1 MAGAERRQAESERN
15 KKQAV
20 ARDVEGEALAAIVA
34 RAVDGLKAEDV
45 LVLDVRGLTDVMD
58 FMVLASAGST
68 RQLRAL
74 HGAAEDA
81 VRGADRHAIGEE
93 GDAGTG
99 WTVVD
104 TGDVVCHLMTRDLRA
119 YYDLEGLWG
128 DARAVDLG
136 GPVGRPKGDAR
147 QEDGAVGRFDRIGSD
162 RAPGRSEE
170 AES

>member
-1 MAGAERRQAESERN
+1 MTVAGAEGRQAKSERN
-15 KKQAV
+15 KKQSFAPD
-20 ARDVEGEALAAIVA
+20 AEGAGLAAGIA

-68 RQLRAL
+68 RQLHAL

-81 VRGADRHAIGEE
+81 VRGAGRHAIGAE

-99 WTVVD
+99 WSVVD

-119 YYDLEGLWG
+119 YYDLDGLWG
-128 DARAVDLG
+128 DARAVDPG
-136 GPVGRPKGDAR
+136 GAVGRPRGDAQ
-147 QEDGAVGRFDRIGSD
+147 QEDGAAGTRPDLVE
-162 RAPGRSEE
+162 PGRSEE